1 MIKIMVDSS
10 SDYREK
16 GKIDLFIPMSVNIDG
31 KEYKDGIDLD
41 NDTFYSLLKDCK
53 EFPKTSQPS
62 PDDFIKVFERVKED
76 KDELIYFS
84 LSSALSG
91 TYQSAVIAK
100 SIVEYNNIY
109 IVDTKNASHMII
121 FLVEYARN
129 LVAEGYAAADIAEKC
144 EELKGKIKVFA
155 GVDTLE
161 YLKRGGRISKTLAMV
176 GTLAN
181 IKPLITV
188 TPSGEVDSAGKGLG
202 VAKAIQMI
210 SEKVCKF
217 EFDENFP
224 IYSLY
229 TYGEEN
235 CEKLEEKLKANGINI
250 TERKQIGSTI
260 GVHLGPGVYGVCF
273 VIK

>member
-10 SDYREK
+10 SDYREE
-16 GKIDLFIPMSVNIDG
+16 GKAELFIPMSVNIDG

-41 NDTFYSLLKDCK
+41 NDTFYSLLSSCK

-62 PDDFIKVFERVKED
+62 PDDFIKVFEKIKED
-76 KDELIYFS
+76 NDELIYFS

-100 SIVEYNNIY
+100 SIVEYDNIY
-109 IVDTKNASHMII
+109 IVDTKNASHMIS
-121 FLVEYARN
+121 FLVEHARN
-129 LVAEGYAAADIAEKC
+129 LVAEGYAADDIAEKC

-161 YLKRGGRISKTLAMV
+161 YLKKGGRISKTLAMI

-188 TPSGEVDSAGKGLG
+188 TPAGEVDSAGKGLG

-210 SEKVCKF
+210 SEKAGKF
-217 EFDENFP
+217 EIDENFP
-224 IYSLY
+224 VYSLY

-235 CEKLEEKLKANGINI
+235 CEKLEEKLKTNGINI
-250 TERKQIGSTI
+250 SERKQIGSTI

>member
-10 SDYREK
+10 SDYREE
-16 GKIDLFIPMSVNIDG
+16 GKTELFIPMSVNIDG

-41 NDTFYSLLKDCK
+41 NDTFYSLLSSCK

-62 PDDFIKVFERVKED
+62 PDDFIKVFEKVKED
-76 KDELIYFS
+76 NDELIYFS

-100 SIVEYNNIY
+100 SIVEYDNIY
-109 IVDTKNASHMII
+109 IVDTKNASHMIS
-121 FLVEYARN
+121 FLVENARN
-129 LVAEGYAAADIAEKC
+129 LVAEGYAADDIAEKC

-161 YLKRGGRISKTLAMV
+161 YLKKGGRISKTLAMI

-188 TPSGEVDSAGKGLG
+188 TPAGEVDSAGKGLG

-210 SEKVCKF
+210 SEKAGKF
-217 EFDENFP
+217 EIDENFP
-224 IYSLY
+224 VYSLY

-235 CEKLEEKLKANGINI
+235 CEKLEEKLKTNGINI
-250 TERKQIGSTI
+250 SERKQIGSTI